1 METKELPKAPSFWK
15 IIGPSFIFLGLSLG
29 SGELVLWP
37 YMAANYGLGIL
48 WGALLGIT
56 FQFIMN
62 MEIERYALVR
72 GESVFVGF
80 WKLGRYWSLWF
91 ILSTFIAWGLPGFS
105 AAGSQLLNQLFGF
118 ANETLVAVILLL
130 LTGLILS
137 IGKTLYRTMEVLQKS
152 IIIFGTIFISLLVFL
167 LTKLTDWQA
176 AAFGLIGQG
185 EGYRFLPAGI
195 SFMSFLGAFAYAGAG
210 GNLNL
215 AQSYYVKEKGYGMG
229 KYSQKIKSLFAKGGS
244 DVSLKGTT
252 FENNKASRFEF
263 KKWWRVIN
271 LEHFFVFWLLGFLT
285 ITLLAV
291 LSYSLV
297 HGEAGVKEGINFLFM
312 ESQIIGQK
320 VTPVFGFVFLLLG
333 FMMLYST
340 QIGVLESTSRIISEN
355 FFLLSQGKSSELKVN
370 LSKLFYLALWG
381 QITFGIS
388 VLLLGFKEPRLLLTL
403 AAVINAFCMFVHLG
417 LTYFL
422 NKKMLP
428 SELRPALWRKAI
440 LLIAFI
446 FFGVFS
452 FLTLRQGLR

>member
-1 METKELPKAPSFWK
+1 METKELPKAPSFLK
-15 IIGPSFIFLGLSLG
+15 TIGPSFIFLGLSLG
-29 SGELVLWP
+29 SGELILWP
-37 YMAANYGLGIL
+37 YLAANYGLGIL

-62 MEIERYALVR
+62 MEIERYALIH

-80 WKLGRYWSLWF
+80 WKLWRYWTIWF
-91 ILSTFIAWGLPGFS
+91 IFSTFIAWGLPGFS
-105 AAGSQLLNQLFGF
+105 AAGSQLLNQIFGLGNQT
-118 ANETLVAVILLL
+118 AVAVALLL

-167 LTKLTDWQA
+167 LTKITDWQA
-176 AAFGLIGQG
+176 ASLGLIGRG
-185 EGYRFLPAGI
+185 DGYNFLPAGI

-229 KYSQKIKSLFAKGGS
+229 KYAQKIKSLFSKGDK
-244 DVSLKGTT
+244 DVNLEGVT
-252 FENNKASRFEF
+252 FENNKINRFEF
-263 KKWWRVIN
+263 KKWWKVIN

-285 ITLLAV
+285 IVLLSV
-291 LSYSLV
+291 LSFSLV
-297 HGEAGVKEGINFLFM
+297 HGETGVNEGINFLFM
-312 ESQIIGQK
+312 EGRIIGQK
-320 VTPVFGFVFLLLG
+320 IAPAFGFVFLLLG
-333 FMMLYST
+333 FLMLYST
-340 QIGVLESTSRIISEN
+340 QAGVLESTSRIISEN
-355 FFLLSQGKSSELKVN
+355 FFLLFKGKGGQLKAN
-370 LSKLFYLALWG
+370 LSKGFYLALWG
-381 QITFGIS
+381 QIIFGIT
-388 VLLLGFKEPRLLLTL
+388 VLLLGFKEPRFLLTL

-422 NKKMLP
+422 NKKTLP
-428 SELRPALWRKAI
+428 VELRPALWRKAI

-452 FLTLRQGLR
+452 YLTLQQGLK